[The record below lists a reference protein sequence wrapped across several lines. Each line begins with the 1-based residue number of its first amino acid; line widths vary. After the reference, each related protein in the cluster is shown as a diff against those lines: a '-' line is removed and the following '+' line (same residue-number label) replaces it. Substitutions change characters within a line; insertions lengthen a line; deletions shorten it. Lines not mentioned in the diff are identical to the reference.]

1 MSDKSLEEQ
10 IKIELEEGKKMKKEM
25 DDMEKK
31 DDEKEM
37 EEMDDKEM
45 KKDDEKE
52 TKEEACSDKMK
63 KEEDEDED
71 EEEME
76 EVKSDDGYS
85 EVEDPKDI
93 KGKKRS
99 KDNTKKESKE
109 IEIDVSEHVDALVAG
124 EDMSEDFKVKATTI
138 FETAVKSKVKE
149 IVESLEKEIEAKYA
163 EDLKV
168 EKEEIVENVDKYLEY
183 VSSQWMKDNELAVET
198 GLKEEISS
206 EFITG
211 LKNLFEEH
219 YIDIP
224 DEKIDLVG
232 ELQVTVNEQEERINK
247 EINDSIELKKEL
259 VEYKKKDIFT
269 QVTTDLVDTEVEK
282 LKKLSENVEFED
294 AEDYAEKLNT
304 LKENYF
310 NSPKSEK
317 LDGEKVT
324 AGTNKEIAEG
334 ASPVDA
340 YVQAISRSIK
350 K

>member
-1 MSDKSLEEQ
+1 MADKSLEEQ

-31 DDEKEM
+31 DDEKDM
-37 EEMDDKEM
+37 EEE
-45 KKDDEKE
+45 E
-52 TKEEACSDKMK
+52 TKEETTDEACSDKK
-63 KEEDEDED
+63 LKEDDKEDDD
-71 EEEME
+71 EEEEMD

-93 KGKKRS
+93 KGKKRP

-124 EDMSEDFKVKATTI
+124 EEMSEDFKAKATTI

-149 IVESLEKEIEAKYA
+149 IVESLEKELEEKYA
-163 EDLKV
+163 KEAEEDKA
-168 EKEEIVENVDKYLEY
+168 EIVENVDKYLDY
-183 VSSQWMKDNELAVET
+183 VSSQWMKDNEIAIET

-224 DEKIDLVG
+224 DEKIDLVA
-232 ELQVTVNEQEERINK
+232 ELQATVNEQEDKINK

-282 LKKLSENVEFED
+282 MKKLSENVEFED

-310 NSPKSEK
+310 KSPKSEK

-324 AGTNKEIAEG
+324 AGTNKEISEDN
-334 ASPVDA
+334 SPVDA

>member
-1 MSDKSLEEQ
+1 MADKSLEEQ

-31 DDEKEM
+31 DDEKDM
-37 EEMDDKEM
+37 EEE
-45 KKDDEKE
+45 E
-52 TKEEACSDKMK
+52 TKEETTDEACSDKK
-63 KEEDEDED
+63 LKEDDKEDDD
-71 EEEME
+71 EEEEMD

-124 EDMSEDFKVKATTI
+124 EEMSEDFKAKATTI

-149 IVESLEKEIEAKYA
+149 IVESLEKELEEKYA
-163 EDLKV
+163 KEAEEDKA
-168 EKEEIVENVDKYLEY
+168 EIVENVDKYLDY
-183 VSSQWMKDNELAVET
+183 VSSQWMKDNEIAIET

-224 DEKIDLVG
+224 DEKIDLVA
-232 ELQVTVNEQEERINK
+232 ELQATVNEQEDKINK

-282 LKKLSENVEFED
+282 MKKLSENVEFED

-310 NSPKSEK
+310 KSPKSEK

-324 AGTNKEIAEG
+324 AGTNKEISEDN
-334 ASPVDA
+334 SPVDA

>member
-10 IKIELEEGKKMKKEM
+10 IKIELEEGMKMKKEM

-31 DDEKEM
+31 DDEKEI
-37 EEMDDKEM
+37 EEETTDEASCSDKKLKEDDKED
-45 KKDDEKE
+45 DDEEKE
-52 TKEEACSDKMK
+52 MD
-63 KEEDEDED
+63 
-71 EEEME
+71 
-76 EVKSDDGYS
+76 EVKADDDYS

-93 KGKKRS
+93 KGKKRPA
-99 KDNTKKESKE
+99 DNTKKESKE

-324 AGTNKEIAEG
+324 AGTNKEITEG
-334 ASPVDA
+334 SSPVDA

>member
-45 KKDDEKE
+45 KKDDEEE

-63 KEEDEDED
+63 KEEDED

-124 EDMSEDFKVKATTI
+124 EEMSEDFKAKATTI

-149 IVESLEKEIEAKYA
+149 IVESLEKELEEKYA
-163 EDLKV
+163 KAAEEDKA
-168 EKEEIVENVDKYLEY
+168 EIVENVDKYLDY
-183 VSSQWMKDNELAVET
+183 VSSQWMKDNEIAIET

-224 DEKIDLVG
+224 DEKIDLVA
-232 ELQVTVNEQEERINK
+232 ELQATVNEQEDKINK

>member
-1 MSDKSLEEQ
+1 MSDKSLEEE
-10 IKIELEEGKKMKKEM
+10 IKLELEEGKKMKQEDEVKDVEE
-25 DDMEKK
+25 DVKDMKSEGGLPPGLKK
-31 DDEKEM
+31 AI
-37 EEMDDKEM
+37 DK
-45 KKDDEKE
+45 KKGKAD
-52 TKEEACSDKMK
+52 
-63 KEEDEDED
+63 DEDED
-71 EEEME
+71 DEDDEEME

-99 KDNTKKESKE
+99 GDNTKKESKE
-109 IEIDVSEHVDALVAG
+109 IEIDVSEHVEALIAG
-124 EDMSEDFKVKATTI
+124 EEMSEEFKVKATTI
-138 FETAVKSKVKE
+138 FETAVKSKVKD
-149 IVESLEKEIEAKYA
+149 IVESLETEIEARHA
-163 EDLKV
+163 ENFKV

-232 ELQVTVNEQEERINK
+232 ELQVTVNEQEEKINK

-269 QVTTDLVDTEVEK
+269 QVTTNLVDTEVEK
-282 LKKLSENVEFED
+282 MKKLSENVEFED

-317 LDGEKVT
+317 LDVEKST
-324 AGTNKEIAEG
+324 AGTNKEISEDG
-334 ASPVDA
+334 SPVDA
-340 YVQAISRSIK
+340 YVQAISRSVK